1 MEGYLKMKLS
11 KFLFINLFIASPLF
25 AYDLSGH
32 LKLYGIR
39 QDVAGKAANRST
51 LQGMAK
57 IQAITDLSEKTKA
70 EISYELTTLTDKPL
84 PHTTPESHYRIKDIN
99 YYIHDEKYSKEF
111 KTRVS
116 QNLNRFNLS
125 HSFEM
130 LDLNVGR
137 MPIAFGAAK
146 SINPTDVLTP
156 FSFSTIDKEERTGVD
171 TINAKIP
178 LNNLSLIEVGIV
190 LGEDAKDENNAYYV
204 RPKLNINEFDISFTA
219 MRFSEMNLLGFDL
232 QHPINDAGFWFEGS
246 YLDQTNVHV
255 NDFLRLTTGID
266 YKFQSSLYF
275 ATEYHYNGAR
285 NNSSTFN
292 PLNFIYL
299 KSNNY
304 FILTSSYE
312 FTPLV
317 VGNLQSFNNMDDKSS
332 FTLFKLD
339 YNAKENYYLT
349 LGTYRS
355 VGDDHSTEFGKLGHT
370 YFASLRYY
378 F

>member
-1 MEGYLKMKLS
+1 MEGCLKMKLNN
-11 KFLFINLFIASPLF
+11 FLYISLLAASP
-25 AYDLSGH
+25 AYSFDLSGH
-32 LKLYGIR
+32 FKLYGIR
-39 QDVAGKAANRST
+39 QDITGKTANRSSF
-51 LQGMAK
+51 QGMGK
-57 IQAITDLSEKTKA
+57 IQAITDLSANTKA
-70 EISYELTTLTDKPL
+70 EIAYELSTLTDKPL
-84 PHTTPESHYRIKDIN
+84 PHTTPENNYRIKDLK
-99 YYIHDEKYSKEF
+99 YYLHDEKYSKEY
-111 KTRVS
+111 KTRIS

-125 HSFEM
+125 HRFDS
-130 LDLNVGR
+130 LDLNIGR

-178 LNNLSLIEVGIV
+178 FNNLSLMEVGVV
-190 LGEDAKDENNAYYV
+190 LGENAKDENNAYFL
-204 RPKLNINEFDISFTA
+204 RPKLNINEYDISFTL
-219 MRFSEMNLLGFDL
+219 MRFTEINLIGFDL
-232 QHPINDAGFWFEGS
+232 QHPINDAGFWLETS
-246 YLDQTNVHV
+246 YLDQTNSRVS
-255 NDFLRLTTGID
+255 DFFRLTTGID
-266 YKFQSSLYF
+266 YKFQNSLYF

-285 NNSSTFN
+285 NNSSTFK

-304 FILTSSYE
+304 FILTSNYE

-317 VGNLQSFNNMDDKSS
+317 VGSLQSYNNLDDKSS
-332 FTLFKLD
+332 FTLFKID

-355 VGDDHSTEFGKLGHT
+355 VGDDHNTEFGKLGHT
-370 YFASLRYY
+370 YFASMRYY